1 MRLCRNYQYKNMEV
15 IKPQLNI
22 TRLVYDFIVS
32 TTKDS
37 PRVETGGILMGRDI
51 RPLTVNVTHASLPG
65 PKAHHSSTKFL
76 RDTEYCSKV
85 LQEHYEKYGID
96 YVGEWHSH
104 IVPLR
109 GVSGGDIATLASII
123 YDPDYDFNAFAC
135 IVALLENNKV
145 ELVGYITT
153 KGYIYQV
160 EIRVIDNDTVV
171 SRRRDVWERS
181 IENIKTE
188 DK

>member
-1 MRLCRNYQYKNMEV
+1 MRLCRNYQYKSLEV
-15 IKPQLNI
+15 VKPQLNI
-22 TRLVYDFIVS
+22 TRKVYDFIVR

-37 PRVETGGILMGRDI
+37 PKVETGGILMGHDI
-51 RPLTVNVTHASLPG
+51 KPLTVNVTYASLPG
-65 PKAHHSSTKFL
+65 PKAYHSPSKFI

-85 LQEHYEKYGID
+85 LQEHYDKYGVD

-135 IVALLENNKV
+135 IVALLDNDSV

-153 KGYIYQV
+153 KRYLYQV
-160 EIRVIDNDTVV
+160 EIEVQ
-171 SRRRDVWERS
+171 
-181 IENIKTE
+181 